1 MQIIISR
8 YFCYNQFMY
17 VALLGRQPE
26 ISLAELEAVFGEQS
40 VARISETFA
49 TVKTDNFNI
58 NSLGGTIKCGK
69 IVKQLVLDPK
79 KKPLDTASKYIV
91 NHYAKKWQSH
101 QGKITLGLSVYG
113 LKNNAREVQKIGIIL
128 KSALK
133 KSGTSLRLIP
143 NQQPA
148 LSTATSHN
156 NKLGSAE
163 NKIELLIIKTQQNI
177 IIAESCGVQNITA
190 YTFRDRNRPK
200 RDAFVG
206 MLPPKLAQIMVN
218 LAVGTSQFSDDVCD
232 SHILDPFC
240 GTGTVLQEALLK
252 GYCVHGS
259 DLSQKM
265 IDYTIENLSWL
276 QKTHNNLG
284 TVLSIRQGD
293 ATEFQWVEAHFLTAV
308 VCETYLGQPFSAP
321 PAPEK
326 LKEVVGNC
334 NHIISSFLENVL
346 PQINDTVRL
355 CIAVPAWQDTSG
367 NFTHLPLL
375 RRLEKLGYKQLNH
388 QQLLYHRPDQVV
400 AREIL
405 VLTPISRTKTA

>member
-26 ISLAELEAVFGEQS
+26 ISLAELEAVFGKQS

-49 TVKTDNFNI
+49 TVKADNFNI
-58 NSLGGTIKCGK
+58 DSLGGTIKCGK
-69 IVKQLVLDPK
+69 IVKQLALDLK
-79 KKPLDTASKYIV
+79 KNPLDTASRYIIDY
-91 NHYAKKWQSH
+91 YAKKWQSH

-128 KSALK
+128 KSTLK

-163 NKIELLIIKTQQNI
+163 NKIELLIIKTRQNI
-177 IIAESCGVQNITA
+177 IIAESRGVQNITA

-206 MLPPKLAQIMVN
+206 MLPPKLAQIMIN
-218 LAVGTSQFSDDVCD
+218 LSEAKSQDC
-232 SHILDPFC
+232 LWDPFC
-240 GTGTVLQEALLK
+240 GTGTVLQEAYLMNINT
-252 GYCVHGS
+252 YGS
-259 DLSQKM
+259 DLNPKM
-265 IDYTIENLSWL
+265 VDYTTKNVQWL
-276 QKTHNNLG
+276 AQKYSSTMNNQAPDWQ
-284 TVLSIRQGD
+284 TFQAD
-293 ATEFQWVEAHFLTAV
+293 ATTAKLDDSKRSLV
-308 VCETYLGQPFSAP
+308 THIVCETYLGQPFSAP

-334 NHIISSFLENVL
+334 NHIISSFLENIL
-346 PQINDTVRL
+346 PQINDKVRL

-375 RRLEKLGYKQLNH
+375 KRLEKLGYKQLNR

>member
-58 NSLGGTIKCGK
+58 DSLGGTIKCGK
-69 IVKQLVLDPK
+69 IVKQLALDLK
-79 KKPLDTASKYIV
+79 KNPLDTASKYIV

-128 KSALK
+128 KSTLK

-163 NKIELLIIKTQQNI
+163 NKIELLIIKTRQNI
-177 IIAESCGVQNITA
+177 IIAESRGVQNITA

-206 MLPPKLAQIMVN
+206 MLPPKLAQIMIN
-218 LAVGTSQFSDDVCD
+218 LSEAKSQDC
-232 SHILDPFC
+232 LWDPFC
-240 GTGTVLQEALLK
+240 GTGTVLQEAYLMNINT
-252 GYCVHGS
+252 YGS
-259 DLSQKM
+259 DLNPKM
-265 IDYTIENLSWL
+265 VDYTTKNVQWL
-276 QKTHNNLG
+276 AQKYSSTINSQVPDWQ
-284 TVLSIRQGD
+284 TFQAD
-293 ATEFQWVEAHFLTAV
+293 ATTIKLDDSKRSSITHI

-334 NHIISSFLENVL
+334 NHIISSFLENIL
-346 PQINDTVRL
+346 PQINDKVRL

-375 RRLEKLGYKQLNH
+375 KRLEKLGYEQLNR
-388 QQLLYHRPDQVV
+388 QQFLYHRPDQVV